1 MSLLINNVS
10 VPVRPHV
17 ADGRD
22 SLVIW
27 RAGQFLLNMFVEG
40 SR

>member
-1 MSLLINNVS
+1 MSLLISNVS
-10 VPVRPHV
+10 VPVLPHV

-27 RAGQFLLNMFVEG
+27 RAGQFILNRFVEG
-40 SR
+40 SQ